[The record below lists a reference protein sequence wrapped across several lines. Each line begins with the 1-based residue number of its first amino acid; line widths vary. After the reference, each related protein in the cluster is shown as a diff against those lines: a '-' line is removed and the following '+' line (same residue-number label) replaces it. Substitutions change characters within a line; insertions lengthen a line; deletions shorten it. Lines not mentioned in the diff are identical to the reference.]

1 MEYLRWILLGIGIV
15 VLVGIFLA
23 YSRRQDDEELSLK
36 GGAMVDPIDAH
47 MEAVERKARAQRH
60 EPILDENSGDGE
72 WFEEQNDRQ
81 HRRKVIYAP
90 ELDKEP
96 PADYDVDAPPLIA
109 KRSQSISSSQ
119 RDGNDKK
126 AVFDKAKSAFLSRL
140 KTGRTTPETPTS
152 VGDLPEVAAS
162 QANRVAPTSSVD
174 DVEVSEA
181 SVVEPSEVEPTVVT
195 LFLVSRYAAGFDGA
209 AVRKALLDQG
219 LEFGDMQIYHY
230 PDPSGV
236 TLFSVMNAMAPG
248 TFDPNDVAS
257 HATRGLAMFIRLPA
271 PGQPVLVLE
280 NMITVAHRLAD
291 VLSADILD
299 DQKQPLDS
307 ESIDR
312 MRELVVS

>member
-1 MEYLRWILLGIGIV
+1 MEYLRWILLGIGV
-15 VLVGIFLA
+15 VLLVLIFLL
-23 YSRRQDDEELSLK
+23 YSYRRDDEELSLK
-36 GGAMVDPIDAH
+36 GGSMVDPIDAH
-47 MEAVERKARAQRH
+47 MEAAERKARAQRQ
-60 EPILDENSGDGE
+60 EPMLEEDFGGGA
-72 WFEEQNDRQ
+72 EEQNDRDRQ
-81 HRRKVIYAP
+81 RRRKTIYAP
-90 ELDKEP
+90 DLDEEP
-96 PADYDVDAPPLIA
+96 LDGSAGDDSPLIVR
-109 KRSQSISSSQ
+109 RSQ
-119 RDGNDKK
+119 
-126 AVFDKAKSAFLSRL
+126 A
-140 KTGRTTPETPTS
+140 E
-152 VGDLPEVAAS
+152 DL
-162 QANRVAPTSSVD
+162 APTSSVD
-174 DVEVSEA
+174 EVEVSEA

-195 LFLVSRYAAGFDGA
+195 LFLVSRDAAGFDGA
-209 AVRKALLDQG
+209 AVRQALLDQG

-299 DQKQPLDS
+299 DQKQPLNS

>member
-1 MEYLRWILLGIGIV
+1 MEYLRWILLGIGV
-15 VLVGIFLA
+15 VLLVLIFLL
-23 YSRRQDDEELSLK
+23 YSYRRDDEELSLK
-36 GGAMVDPIDAH
+36 GGSMVDPIDAH
-47 MEAVERKARAQRH
+47 MEAAERKARAQRQ
-60 EPILDENSGDGE
+60 EPMLEEDFGGGA
-72 WFEEQNDRQ
+72 EEQNDRDRQ
-81 HRRKVIYAP
+81 RRRKTIYAP
-90 ELDKEP
+90 DLDKEP
-96 PADYDVDAPPLIA
+96 LDGPAGDDSPLMA
-109 KRSQSISSSQ
+109 RRSQSISSSQ